1 MFDNASI
8 AIMYAVT
15 PCHAGSGS
23 ALGVVDLPIQRERH
37 TNWPMIQA
45 SGVKGAF
52 RANFDRFAQNNLKSE
67 TIGEGQRKDFELLT
81 QRIFGTDSYSYHD
94 EKDLAEK
101 GKPKK
106 VLVNG
111 GDSFAGSCSISDAKI
126 LAYPMRSNVSPFVW
140 ITCPAVLKRLARDL
154 EIADKAVFNPS
165 FFKDAVEGD
174 NNAVAL
180 IGKGNFKSDKKDE
193 KTSVL
198 LEDFEVTVND
208 TSILEF
214 DKIKEYFKD
223 AERLLLVS
231 DDVFN
236 YGVTDCTQIMAQI
249 KIKSETG
256 TTEEGSLRYQEELPS
271 DTIMYTVIHWGD
283 SKNLIEG
290 KDEQETDIMKK
301 KLKAETIR
309 TFITEKVIKNH
320 IQIAGDETC
329 GRGIFQLT
337 WK

>member
-52 RANFDRFAQNNLKSE
+52 RANFDRFKNKISDKS
-67 TIGEGQRKDFELLT
+67 QVKDFEKLSESV
-81 QRIFGTDSYSYHD
+81 FGTD
-94 EKDLAEK
+94 K
-101 GKPKK
+101 G
-106 VLVNG
+106 G
-111 GDSFAGSCSISDAKI
+111 SGSGYAGSLSISDAKI

-140 ITCPAVLKRLARDL
+140 ITCPAVLKRLSRDL
-154 EIADKAVFNPS
+154 EIA
-165 FFKDAVEGD
+165 
-174 NNAVAL
+174 
-180 IGKGNFKSDKKDE
+180 GKTGFDVSKFSVKDE
-193 KTSVL
+193 NSAVLLINGNIKEKDVL
-198 LEDFEVTVND
+198 LEDFEVEVSD
-208 TSILEF
+208 E
-214 DKIKEYFKD
+214 KIKEFEKITDYFKD

-231 DDVFN
+231 DDVFK

-249 KIKSETG
+249 KIEAETG
-256 TTEEGSLRYQEELPS
+256 TTADGSLRYQEELPS
-271 DTIMYTVIHWGD
+271 DTIMYTVVHWGD
-283 SKNLIEG
+283 SKNSAEKNLQADTI
-290 KDEQETDIMKK
+290 KK
-301 KLKAETIR
+301 
-309 TFITEKVIKNH
+309 FITEEVIKSH

-329 GRGIFQLT
+329 GRGIFQLE

>member
-8 AIMYAVT
+8 AVMYAVT

-52 RANFDRFAQNNLKSE
+52 RANFDRFKNNISDKAQIHEL
-67 TIGEGQRKDFELLT
+67 GQLT
-81 QRIFGTDSYSYHD
+81 ESVFGTD
-94 EKDLAEK
+94 K
-101 GKPKK
+101 GG
-106 VLVNG
+106 NDG
-111 GDSFAGSCSISDAKI
+111 SGFAGSCSISDARI

-140 ITCPAVLKRLARDL
+140 ITCPAVLRRFARDL
-154 EIADKAVFNPS
+154 EIAGKLVFDAAKFSVKETEAVS
-165 FFKDAVEGD
+165 V
-174 NNAVAL
+174 
-180 IGKGNFKSDKKDE
+180 GKEQVKGE
-193 KTSVL
+193 VL
-198 LEDFEVTVND
+198 LEDFEVEVTEAK
-208 TSILEF
+208 IPEF
-214 DKIKEYFKD
+214 DKIKDYLKD
-223 AERLLLVS
+223 ADRLLLVS

-249 KIKSETG
+249 KIIAATG
-256 TTEEGSLRYQEELPS
+256 TTADGSLRYQEELPS

-283 SKNLIEG
+283 SKNTAE
-290 KDEQETDIMKK
+290 D
-301 KLKAETIR
+301 KLKADTIKR
-309 TFITEKVIKNH
+309 FITEEVIKTH

-329 GRGIFQLT
+329 GRGIFHLA

>member
-23 ALGVVDLPIQRERH
+23 ALGVVDLPIQREKH

-52 RANFDRFAQNNLKSE
+52 RANFDRFAQNNLQSE
-67 TIGEGQRKDFELLT
+67 KIGEGQRKDFELLT

-94 EKDLAEK
+94 ENDKDEK
-101 GKPKK
+101 NKPKK
-106 VLVNG
+106 KLVDG
-111 GDSFAGSCSISDAKI
+111 GPSFAGSLSVSDAKI

-140 ITCPAVLKRLARDL
+140 ITCPAVLKRLSRDL
-154 EIADKAVFNPS
+154 EIA
-165 FFKDAVEGD
+165 
-174 NNAVAL
+174 
-180 IGKGNFKSDKKDE
+180 GKTGFDVSKFSVKDE
-193 KTSVL
+193 SAFVLAGMISGDVL
-198 LEDFEVTVND
+198 LEDFEVKISDEKIN
-208 TSILEF
+208 EF
-214 DKIKEYFKD
+214 DNIKEYFKE

-231 DDVFN
+231 DDVFK

-249 KIKSETG
+249 KIEAETG
-256 TTEEGSLRYQEELPS
+256 TTKDGSLRYQEELPS
-271 DTIMYTVIHWGD
+271 DTIMYTVVHWGD
-283 SKNLIEG
+283 SKNTAEDKYKADTI
-290 KDEQETDIMKK
+290 KK
-301 KLKAETIR
+301 
-309 TFITEKVIKNH
+309 FITDEVIKSH